1 MTELLEAVRRARSG
15 QVSSVSVVDHIS
27 KELHEH
33 LKD

>member
-1 MTELLEAVRRARSG
+1 MEAVATRTIGPGER
-15 QVSSVSVVDHIS
+15 SVSVVDHIS